1 MRQRPRHERVTPAA
15 GVRWV
20 TLSNRRRV
28 LLDEG
33 GRVRQGLPG
42 MFHGVH
48 VQDVSALGK
57 QVRDIEREAA
67 ECEQSVGGRRAQTF
81 RTTEQ
86 AVRSLLR
93 ANPDLVTFL
102 EQECGRRSC
111 DDYRTWVRRG
121 RRGPKPRATHD
132 GRFDQIEVPLDLRG
146 SRKLSS
152 WLEAVYVTVPPSR
165 RWDDFPE
172 RLQLL
177 ADATGLTL
185 QLPEEA
191 HVLVVEHS
199 DAERCQAT
207 ADERVDALI
216 ALARQQRLPG
226 AGAQG
231 DGDVPF

>member
-1 MRQRPRHERVTPAA
+1 MSQRRRRDAA
-15 GVRWV
+15 TRAEGARWV

-28 LLDEG
+28 LLDEE
-33 GRVRQGLPG
+33 GRIRQGLPG
-42 MFHGVH
+42 IFDGVH
-48 VQDVSALGK
+48 VQDVSALGR
-57 QVRDIEREAA
+57 QVRDIEREAG
-67 ECEQSVGGRRAQTF
+67 ECERSVGGRHARTF

-86 AVRSLLR
+86 AVRSLLS

-121 RRGPKPRATHD
+121 RRGSKPRATHD
-132 GRFDQIEVPLDLRG
+132 GRFDQIEVPLDLRDG
-146 SRKLSS
+146 RKLSS
-152 WLEAVYVTVPPSR
+152 WLEAVYVIVPPSR
-165 RWDDFPE
+165 RWEDFPE

-191 HVLVVEHS
+191 HVLVVGEE

-207 ADERVDALI
+207 AEERVDALI
-216 ALARQQRLPG
+216 ALAREARL
-226 AGAQG
+226 QG
-231 DGDVPF
+231 VETPADDGVPF

>member
-1 MRQRPRHERVTPAA
+1 
-15 GVRWV
+15 
-20 TLSNRRRV
+20 V
-28 LLDEG
+28 LLDGEG
-33 GRVRQGLPG
+33 RILQGLPG
-42 MFHGVH
+42 MFGGVH
-48 VQDVSALGK
+48 VQDVSALGR
-57 QVRDIEREAA
+57 QVHDIEREAT
-67 ECEQSVGGRRAQTF
+67 ECERSVRGRRAQTF
-81 RTTEQ
+81 RTTEE

-111 DDYRTWVRRG
+111 DDYRSWVRRG

-146 SRKLSS
+146 TRKLSS
-152 WLEAVYVTVPPSR
+152 WLEAVYVIVPPSR
-165 RWDDFPE
+165 RWEDFPE

-191 HVLVVEHS
+191 HVLVVEDS
-199 DAERCQAT
+199 DTERCQAT
-207 ADERVDALI
+207 AEHRVDALI
-216 ALARQQRLPG
+216 ELARQERLPG
-226 AGAQG
+226 AGAVG